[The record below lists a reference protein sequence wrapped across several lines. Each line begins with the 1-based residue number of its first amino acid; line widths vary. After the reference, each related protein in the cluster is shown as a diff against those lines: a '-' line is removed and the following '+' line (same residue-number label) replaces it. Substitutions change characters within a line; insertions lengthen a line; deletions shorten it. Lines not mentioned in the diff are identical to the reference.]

1 MRSLVEGARKC
12 YAEHVELND
21 DEFAEM
27 RLLDSCFVV
36 EVIREIYG
44 ERRGE
49 RLIRR
54 MDWMI
59 NGLQRDLM
67 LFENQL
73 PFFVILRMLD
83 LIVGGPN
90 SRELFIYLAFM
101 FFSDLFKAE
110 GSHMFD
116 ITFKNGVMHI
126 PNLRIVDRTEC
137 VLRNLFVY
145 EQYKVRTRRFIV
157 TDYAALLDS
166 LINTSKDV
174 EILCKSGIVDNW
186 LGDDEVVSGLFNK
199 ILDSALVFEHFHYAD
214 LCNRVNAYYN
224 KKMNRFYLNSPW
236 AVISVVTAIIL
247 WTREVSKGVYGLGV
261 DVVGEKIVFV
271 GGWKHVKMVWSNI
284 QN

>member
-21 DEFAEM
+21 DQFAEM

-101 FFSDLFKAE
+101 FFSDLFK
-110 GSHMFD
+110 
-116 ITFKNGVMHI
+116 
-126 PNLRIVDRTEC
+126 C
-137 VLRNLFVY
+137 VGGQPTLY
-145 EQYKVRTRRFIV
+145 PQYKVRTRRFIV
-157 TDYAALLDS
+157 TDYDALLDS

-199 ILDSALVFEHFHYAD
+199 ILDSALVFEHFH
-214 LCNRVNAYYN
+214 
-224 KKMNRFYLNSPW
+224 
-236 AVISVVTAIIL
+236 
-247 WTREVSKGVYGLGV
+247 
-261 DVVGEKIVFV
+261 
-271 GGWKHVKMVWSNI
+271 
-284 QN
+284 